1 MTRHSGNEER
11 TGEDVDGR
19 GCDKVEGGWLMA
31 DGVVP
36 AAAREVAIEVA
47 RDAGAVLRERLG
59 RKRDVQFKGTI
70 DLVTDADRAAE
81 TLIAGRLREA
91 FPDHRLLGEE
101 GACGSAEAEGQVGEA
116 SPYGWVIDPL
126 DGTANYA
133 HGYPH
138 FAVSIALERA
148 GTLLLGVVYD
158 PMRDELFV
166 AERGRGASLNA
177 VPLQV
182 TRTDELIGS
191 LLATG
196 FPYDQTVRAEAAAI
210 WNAFL
215 YLTQGVRRDGSAALN
230 LCYVAAGRL
239 DGFYER
245 PLQPWDMG
253 AGALMVEEA
262 GGRVSGFD
270 GGLFDPYGHEAIASN
285 GVLHETIMGVIHQQ
299 ILGGAAG

>member
-1 MTRHSGNEER
+1 MS
-11 TGEDVDGR
+11 
-19 GCDKVEGGWLMA
+19 

-59 RKRDVQFKGTI
+59 RKRDVQFKGSI

-101 GACGSAEAEGQVGEA
+101 GARGSAEAEGQVGEA

-126 DGTANYA
+126 DGTTNYA

-138 FAVSIALERA
+138 FAVSIALARA

-166 AERGRGASLNA
+166 AERGRGASLNGI
-177 VPLQV
+177 PLQV
-182 TRTDELIGS
+182 TGTDELIGS

-299 ILGGAAG
+299 ISGGAAR

>member
-1 MTRHSGNEER
+1 MS
-11 TGEDVDGR
+11 DGA
-19 GCDKVEGGWLMA
+19 VPEG
-31 DGVVP
+31 
-36 AAAREVAIEVA
+36 ARELAIDVA
-47 RDAGAVLRERLG
+47 REAGAVLRERLG
-59 RKRDVQFKGTI
+59 RERDVQFKGTI

-81 TLIAGRLREA
+81 ALIAGRLSEV

-101 GACGSAEAEGQVGEA
+101 GARGSAAAEGPEGEV

-126 DGTANYA
+126 DGTTNYA

-138 FAVSIALERA
+138 FAVSIALERS
-148 GTLLLGVVYD
+148 GTILLGVVYD

-166 AERGRGASLNA
+166 AERGQGASVNGI
-177 VPLQV
+177 PLRV
-182 TRTDELIGS
+182 TGTDELIRA

-196 FPYDQTVRAEAAAI
+196 FPYDQDARPEAAAI
-210 WNAFL
+210 WNTFL

-262 GGRVSGFD
+262 GGRVSAFD
-270 GGLFDPYGHEAIASN
+270 GGALDPYGHEAVASN
-285 GVLHETIMGVIHQQ
+285 GALHELILGVIQAQ
-299 ILGGAAG
+299 SAEAAAD

>member
-1 MTRHSGNEER
+1 
-11 TGEDVDGR
+11 
-19 GCDKVEGGWLMA
+19 MA
-31 DGVVP
+31 DGAVP
-36 AAAREVAIEVA
+36 DGARAVAIDVA

-59 RKRDVQFKGTI
+59 RERDVQFKGTI

-81 TLIAGRLREA
+81 ALIAGRLRETY
-91 FPDHRLLGEE
+91 PDHRLLGEE
-101 GACGSAEAEGQVGEA
+101 GARGSAEVEGQEGEA

-126 DGTANYA
+126 DGTTNYA

-166 AERGRGASLNA
+166 AERGQGASLNGI
-177 VPLQV
+177 PLRV
-182 TRTDELIGS
+182 TGTDALIGS

-196 FPYDQTVRAEAAAI
+196 FPYDQAVRAEAAAI

-215 YLTQGVRRDGSAALN
+215 FLTQGVRRDGSAALN

-262 GGRVSGFD
+262 GGRVSDFRGGVFD
-270 GGLFDPYGHEAIASN
+270 LYGHEAIASN
-285 GVLHETIMGVIHQQ
+285 GALHETILSVIHEQ
-299 ILGGAAG
+299 ISGAAVE